1 MGGVKAAKV
10 GIKASSKASVTD
22 GNGLP
27 SSSPRVVSEELMA
40 LLRRG
45 NASAVKRYLK
55 SGADVNQVLH
65 VPQLDK
71 SWGYA
76 APAAAASGAAAAAAA
91 TAAPAAPA
99 GTASENKRPS
109 SDGRTMAT
117 EPAAGAAAAVSVP
130 APPPSGHW
138 PLILLACAVSSA
150 GVVEILLKGGA
161 NPNAR
166 NMYGLTALVAAIYND
181 GLAATEK
188 LALVKLLQRHG
199 FSLFGVSCEA
209 LGERATAVTALLHQ
223 LAMGEPEAR
232 EAAVPLVDWLLQHEP
247 LPHPPDQLLFQH
259 LCFSLALEPAAL
271 LTWLPLLQRR
281 TTYVPGSP
289 AYAELVVGVVA
300 AAHQLKDARAAAAAQ
315 AMAVPP
321 PSPAAPALPS
331 PSPLASSAG
340 GGWLFGGVADDDLGS
355 SGWAPC
361 TAQQQQE
368 QQRSCGKSGLE
379 LSSHGPQL
387 PVKKKYGAVC
397 AGGAGSASGGHGGN
411 EIGTGSATASV
422 VNGGGAKA
430 CGGSGGATVRHAVA
444 PTPRTEGSLL
454 AERERSRQGA
464 RARVAARAAATA
476 SAAPA
481 AAVVGEGEGNPAG
494 LLLRGGGG
502 GSEEALVLRAF
513 LECGLNPN
521 VPMCAD
527 GLLPMQRFLE
537 KPELLGV
544 LLEGGMD
551 PRVRAGVSPLDLTFL
566 HSYALIGRFQSGS
579 EVALQ
584 ACAVLLSRDPGL
596 LWLRCAGLTA
606 FQLALAHANLGM
618 VEYLAPLMG
627 SEQQEAATTLR
638 QRMLGG
644 PIKCCG
650 TSKRKLD
657 NDGDPVS
664 GKRALSIEGD
674 KDDQDDDVAARVW
687 DPASPAAAAAA
698 VAAASA
704 ASPVMV
710 TGQDSEVVSSYRLLC
725 LALQRPELWGNDMSG
740 LMRQV
745 PLMDI
750 RQVLTLLDVLNSPNL
765 FNVVAFLEHCRT
777 FAQRVILQVL
787 QLGAEGHEL
796 MQAAVPPRAVAVAVA
811 FLRANPDNIW
821 LQSMAKYFPPLVDAM
836 VAGEDTRELMLV
848 APQMLLARA
857 EEISLLP
864 PDLVQAACE
873 SARAAMLLENGFHC
887 PRPQLDDLEGPL
899 RRYME
904 AGYHRLLLRLLL
916 RLPAASKQVWHDIHV
931 MAYIPEVCA
940 AVALQLCNN
949 PALTA
954 VVAEALTV
962 VQACMAGRPAAHVKR
977 GAAAAAAVAASVPRV
992 GDAVVSAPAEASS
1005 YAEAVD
1011 AVVAHLAA
1019 HLGGMGPANSAAAAS
1034 AATGTAATVATAT
1047 AAASTQRLHMPTDDA
1062 DSAAAAP
1069 AESPT
1074 ISGAPTAAMPSG
1086 NTCAPLALPTSPS
1099 PATQPAISPCSPS
1112 PPCSTRSSSGP
1123 TAVPDA
1129 PDASIAV
1136 TITSSS
1142 SSSSSTS
1149 GSSSGS
1155 SSSDEQGSGG
1165 STTSSGFCSPARA
1178 ASPPPPLAAA
1188 AAAVSADASRADAV
1202 SAAEATLSPPSECD
1216 CFPPELAYLED
1227 VVVEQTE
1234 LLQSLYAL
1242 MAVCSL
1248 CSHLLCPDFGLA
1260 MCSREFRTRMTGI
1273 SDAAIDQ
1280 LAERHGGAASA
1291 AKAAGSTAAP
1301 AAPAS
1306 SAAAATAAALL
1317 AAYPRS
1323 SQLSLD
1329 QLYAQLL
1336 GSMSPVGADQ
1346 KELVESR
1353 REFLKQVLAMD
1364 SMWRAMQQRQ
1374 QEEARAE
1381 EGQQEAEQT
1390 IKADGTQDMSAAAE
1404 TAAAGPQVDAPL
1416 PPRRELRGSAL
1427 VEEARQAVL
1436 SHPVIWTVVQQVAA
1450 LPSAPGPRPG
1460 MRVLWDDDNTPIYVL
1475 MSLAARRAVHIAS
1488 GMHPRSLPTEPLQPQ
1503 QQ

>member
-1 MGGVKAAKV
+1 
-10 GIKASSKASVTD
+10 ST
-22 GNGLP
+22 
-27 SSSPRVVSEELMA
+27 
-40 LLRRG
+40 
-45 NASAVKRYLK
+45 
-55 SGADVNQVLH
+55 
-65 VPQLDK
+65 
-71 SWGYA
+71 
-76 APAAAASGAAAAAAA
+76 
-91 TAAPAAPA
+91 
-99 GTASENKRPS
+99 
-109 SDGRTMAT
+109 
-117 EPAAGAAAAVSVP
+117 AAAV
-130 APPPSGHW
+130 A
-138 PLILLACAVSSA
+138 
-150 GVVEILLKGGA
+150 
-161 NPNAR
+161 
-166 NMYGLTALVAAIYND
+166 
-181 GLAATEK
+181 
-188 LALVKLLQRHG
+188 
-199 FSLFGVSCEA
+199 
-209 LGERATAVTALLHQ
+209 
-223 LAMGEPEAR
+223 
-232 EAAVPLVDWLLQHEP
+232 
-247 LPHPPDQLLFQH
+247 
-259 LCFSLALEPAAL
+259 
-271 LTWLPLLQRR
+271 
-281 TTYVPGSP
+281 
-289 AYAELVVGVVA
+289 
-300 AAHQLKDARAAAAAQ
+300 
-315 AMAVPP
+315 
-321 PSPAAPALPS
+321 
-331 PSPLASSAG
+331 
-340 GGWLFGGVADDDLGS
+340 
-355 SGWAPC
+355 
-361 TAQQQQE
+361 
-368 QQRSCGKSGLE
+368 
-379 LSSHGPQL
+379 
-387 PVKKKYGAVC
+387 
-397 AGGAGSASGGHGGN
+397 
-411 EIGTGSATASV
+411 
-422 VNGGGAKA
+422 
-430 CGGSGGATVRHAVA
+430 
-444 PTPRTEGSLL
+444 
-454 AERERSRQGA
+454 
-464 RARVAARAAATA
+464 
-476 SAAPA
+476 
-481 AAVVGEGEGNPAG
+481 GEGEGNPGG

-502 GSEEALVLRAF
+502 GGEEALVLRAF

-566 HSYALIGRFQSGS
+566 HSYALIGRFQSSS

-627 SEQQEAATTLR
+627 SEQQEAAATLR

-650 TSKRKLD
+650 TSKGKQD
-657 NDGDPVS
+657 SDDHVV
-664 GKRALSIEGD
+664 GKRALATDGD

-687 DPASPAAAAAA
+687 DPASSAAAAAA
-698 VAAASA
+698 VAAAAA

-710 TGQDSEVVSSYRLLC
+710 VGQDSEVVSSYRLLC
-725 LALQRPELWGNDMSG
+725 LALQRPELWANDMSG

-750 RQVLTLLDVLNSPNL
+750 RQILTLLDVLNSPNL

-796 MQAAVPPRAVAVAVA
+796 MQAAVPPRAVAVALA
-811 FLRANPDNIW
+811 FLRANPENIW

-836 VAGEDTRELMLV
+836 VTAEDTRELMLV
-848 APQMLLARA
+848 APQMLLAKA

-904 AGYHRLLLRLLL
+904 VGYHRLLLRLLL

-977 GAAAAAAVAASVPRV
+977 GAAAAAAVAAEAAEAAPRAD
-992 GDAVVSAPAEASS
+992 DAGVSAPAEEVS

-1019 HLGGMGPANSAAAAS
+1019 HLGGMGPANSAAAA
-1034 AATGTAATVATAT
+1034 AAAVAVTAAT
-1047 AAASTQRLHMPTDDA
+1047 AAASTQPQHMSTDDA
-1062 DSAAAAP
+1062 GLAAAAAADGP
-1069 AESPT
+1069 AVSD
-1074 ISGAPTAAMPSG
+1074 APTAAIPSG
-1086 NTCAPLALPTSPS
+1086 STCAPLTLPASPS
-1099 PATQPAISPCSPS
+1099 PATQSAISPFSPS
-1112 PPCSTRSSSGP
+1112 PPCSTRSSSAP
-1123 TAVPDA
+1123 TAVTDR

-1142 SSSSSTS
+1142 SSSSSSST
-1149 GSSSGS
+1149 SSGS

-1165 STTSSGFCSPARA
+1165 STTSSGCCSPARA

-1188 AAAVSADASRADAV
+1188 AAAAGSADAGST
-1202 SAAEATLSPPSECD
+1202 AEATLSSPSECG

-1248 CSHLLCPDFGLA
+1248 CSHLLCTDFGLA

-1273 SDAAIDQ
+1273 PDATIDQ
-1280 LAERHGGAASA
+1280 LAERHGGA
-1291 AKAAGSTAAP
+1291 KAAGSTGTPAP
-1301 AAPAS
+1301 PAPAS

-1336 GSMSPVGADQ
+1336 GSMSPVGGDQ

-1374 QEEARAE
+1374 QQSEEARRE
-1381 EGQQEAEQT
+1381 EGQLETEQPM
-1390 IKADGTQDMSAAAE
+1390 KPDGPQDVSAAQ
-1404 TAAAGPQVDAPL
+1404 TAAARPQVEAPL

-1427 VEEARQAVL
+1427 VAEARRAVL
-1436 SHPVIWTVVQQVAA
+1436 SHPVIWTVVRQVAA
-1450 LPSAPGPRPG
+1450 LPPAPGPRPG

-1475 MSLAARRAVHIAS
+1475 MSLAARRAVDIAS
-1488 GMHPRSLPTEPLQPQ
+1488 NMHPRPLPTEPLQQ
-1503 QQ
+1503 